1 MVEVKKGIKRRGNNR
16 YKGTAREVGG
26 KSRWKAGHRKA
37 KHQTARC
44 QVRARLKSV
53 SW

>member
-37 KHQTARC
+37 KER
-44 QVRARLKSV
+44 
-53 SW
+53 